1 MAEEESTSNQP
12 STFVKKKRY
21 VITTRYSEVASISCR
36 IPLAYSQR
44 RGPIQFRSS
53 RPPTSPPTRQLSTE
67 VDANFSFDKETEAK
81 ASPLIKLYE
90 ENGISKERVLIKIA
104 STWEGIQAA
113 RELERDEQIHCN
125 LTLLFGFGQAVACAE
140 ASVTLISPFV
150 GSILGWHKARPEN
163 KDKKFVGED
172 DPGVQSVQ
180 KIFKYYK
187 QHGYRTI
194 VMGASFRNTGEIIAL
209 SGVDLLTISPN
220 LLEELKNST
229 APAPKRLKAE
239 NASAVPMPKVSF
251 IDNEPEFRWELL
263 KEQMA
268 FDKLHEGIRKFAE
281 DGETLKATKHVSST
295 FPSGFSEFQHLALT
309 PAVVEAAFPHVKT
322 PSVCQ
327 KGIISAVPEP
337 NSQRTPRDVLLG
349 GGDTGNGKYVL
360 GIRAIRPRFDLTL
373 PRPFILRSF
382 GLALALLSKPR
393 QLKSYS
399 PKTRKTETKSQT
411 QLIIVPHREL
421 AYQYQHWLQ
430 ILTSSSPELK
440 DYGIQLCIR
449 GDPNHPLPRHLL
461 LGTPEALLRSSKTVR
476 PSIVVATPSALVELL
491 QSSKA
496 ERTRDGLPLNHLALN
511 ISTVLV
517 DEVDAMLALPPK
529 DASKKDLTAWNRHI
543 PPVIQILDGIYGKRK
558 GNDGYDDER
567 GGAVGLKPRPQL
579 ILASATLN
587 AHVRGYV
594 FTQTNWLKRPS
605 EERQGRSVRENDLVA
620 RLEYAGAPLASVA
633 ADATANSSEAA
644 NALEG
649 GLVRHSCVVVSE
661 TGESRNIDMTA
672 EVEKEPFQ
680 PLTKGEKKRAKKER
694 ERRNEQLR
702 SKSAATKPPSHLI
715 QALAVQ
721 FALDVPSL
729 ALLVVPSTSSVR
741 QIVEEFR
748 DLGVEAEA
756 VELAETA
763 KGRTDLVGSASQT
776 SLASSTAPPT
786 PAEPTDAEE
795 QTLSTETPRLLISN
809 LSNTRGLDFPSLTHV
824 FVLGTDVI
832 KIPSDY
838 TDIAGRVGRFGK
850 GGHVIT
856 FVEDGSTAGDVVGT
870 SGADEGRM
878 KRLYR
883 KLDVDPATV
892 KIEHM

>member
-1 MAEEESTSNQP
+1 MFSSLDQRKASGTVVVSDSGDFELQAPRCYHKPDTLLDQSTLIGQSIAHSADNQSP
-12 STFVKKKRY
+12 ILAAAKREGHSKLIDAAVDYASAKSGNIDEQTETAMDRLFVEFGKKEK
-21 VITTRYSEVASISCR
+21 TKAK
-36 IPLAYSQR
+36 
-44 RGPIQFRSS
+44 
-53 RPPTSPPTRQLSTE
+53 TRQLM
-67 VDANFSFDKETEAK
+67 
-81 ASPLIKLYE
+81 KLYE

-140 ASVTLISPFV
+140 AGVTLISPFV
-150 GSILGWHKARPEN
+150 ARILDWHKARLEN

-180 KIFKYYK
+180 KIFNYYK

-194 VMGASFRNTGEIIAL
+194 VMGASFRNTGEIITL
-209 SGVDLLTISPN
+209 SGVDFLTISPN
-220 LLEELKNST
+220 LLEELKSST
-229 APAPKRLKAE
+229 APVPKRLKAE

-251 IDNEPEFRWELL
+251 IDNKPELRWELL

-268 FDKLHEGIRKFAE
+268 FEKLHEGIRKFPE
-281 DGETLKATKHVSST
+281 DGETLKAT
-295 FPSGFSEFQHLALT
+295 
-309 PAVVEAAFPHVKT
+309 
-322 PSVCQ
+322 
-327 KGIISAVPEP
+327 
-337 NSQRTPRDVLLG
+337 R
-349 GGDTGNGKYVL
+349 
-360 GIRAIRPRFDLTL
+360 
-373 PRPFILRSF
+373 
-382 GLALALLSKPR
+382 
-393 QLKSYS
+393 
-399 PKTRKTETKSQT
+399 T

-440 DYGIQLCIR
+440 EYAIQLCIR
-449 GDPNHPLPRHLL
+449 ADPKYPLPRHLL
-461 LGTPEALLRSSKTVR
+461 LGTPEAFLRSSKTVR
-476 PSIVVATPSALVELL
+476 LLIVVATPPALVELL

-517 DEVDAMLALPPK
+517 DEVDDAMLALSPK

-567 GGAVGLKPRPQL
+567 GCAVSLKPRPQL
-579 ILASATLN
+579 ILTSTTLN
-587 AHVRGYV
+587 AHVRGDV

-605 EERQGRSVRENDLVA
+605 DERQERSVREDDLVA
-620 RLEYAGAPLASVA
+620 STENL
-633 ADATANSSEAA
+633 SEATH
-644 NALEG
+644 LLDDG
-649 GLVRHSCVVVSE
+649 VVRHSCVVVSE

-672 EVEKEPFQ
+672 QVEKEPFQ
-680 PLTKGEKKRAKKER
+680 PLTKGEKKRAKEER

-702 SKSAATKPPSHLI
+702 SKSAATKPPSHHS

-721 FALDVPSL
+721 FALNVPSL

-748 DLGVEAEA
+748 DLGVEGEA

-763 KGRTDLVGSASQT
+763 KGRTDLVASVSQT
-776 SLASSTAPPT
+776 SLASPTAPPT

-809 LSNTRGLDFPSLTHV
+809 LSNTRGLDFPCLTHV
-824 FVLGTDVI
+824 FVLVTDVI
-832 KIPSDY
+832 KTPSDY
-838 TDIAGRVGRFGK
+838 THIAGRVGRFGK
-850 GGHVIT
+850 GGHVT
-856 FVEDGSTAGDVVGT
+856 TSVEDGSTAGDVVGT
-870 SGADEGRM
+870 SGADEE
-878 KRLYR
+878 
-883 KLDVDPATV
+883 VVSEA
-892 KIEHM
+892 

>member
-1 MAEEESTSNQP
+1 MYTA
-12 STFVKKKRY
+12 
-21 VITTRYSEVASISCR
+21 
-36 IPLAYSQR
+36 
-44 RGPIQFRSS
+44 
-53 RPPTSPPTRQLSTE
+53 RPPKQTTPTQ
-67 VDANFSFDKETEAK
+67 
-81 ASPLIKLYE
+81 
-90 ENGISKERVLIKIA
+90 
-104 STWEGIQAA
+104 
-113 RELERDEQIHCN
+113 
-125 LTLLFGFGQAVACAE
+125 
-140 ASVTLISPFV
+140 
-150 GSILGWHKARPEN
+150 
-163 KDKKFVGED
+163 
-172 DPGVQSVQ
+172 
-180 KIFKYYK
+180 
-187 QHGYRTI
+187 
-194 VMGASFRNTGEIIAL
+194 
-209 SGVDLLTISPN
+209 
-220 LLEELKNST
+220 
-229 APAPKRLKAE
+229 
-239 NASAVPMPKVSF
+239 
-251 IDNEPEFRWELL
+251 
-263 KEQMA
+263 
-268 FDKLHEGIRKFAE
+268 
-281 DGETLKATKHVSST
+281 
-295 FPSGFSEFQHLALT
+295 
-309 PAVVEAAFPHVKT
+309 
-322 PSVCQ
+322 
-327 KGIISAVPEP
+327 
-337 NSQRTPRDVLLG
+337 VLLSQNAQN
-349 GGDTGNGKYVL
+349 GN
-360 GIRAIRPRFDLTL
+360 
-373 PRPFILRSF
+373 
-382 GLALALLSKPR
+382 
-393 QLKSYS
+393 
-399 PKTRKTETKSQT
+399 KSQT
-411 QLIIVPHREL
+411 QLIIVPHHEL

-449 GDPNHPLPRHLL
+449 GDPNHPLPRQLL

-476 PSIVVATPSALVELL
+476 PSIVVATPPALVELL

-529 DASKKDLTAWNRHI
+529 YASKKDLTAWNRQI

-567 GGAVGLKPRPQL
+567 GGAVVGLKPRPQL

-620 RLEYAGAPLASVA
+620 RLEYTGAPLASA
-633 ADATANSSEAA
+633 GAGTMANSSEVT
-644 NALEG
+644 NTLEDG
-649 GLVRHSCVVVSE
+649 VVQHSCVVVSE

-680 PLTKGEKKRAKKER
+680 PLTKGEKKRAKEER
-694 ERRNEQLR
+694 ECRNEQLR

-721 FALDVPSL
+721 FALDVPPL

-741 QIVEEFR
+741 QIVEEFC

-763 KGRTDLVGSASQT
+763 KERIDLVASASQV
-776 SLASSTAPPT
+776 SLASPTAPPT

-795 QTLSTETPRLLISN
+795 QTISAETPRLLISN
-809 LSNTRGLDFPSLTHV
+809 LSNTRGLDFPSLIHV
-824 FVLGTDVI
+824 FVLGIDVV
-832 KIPSDY
+832 KTCSDY
-838 TDIAGRVGRFGK
+838 THIAGRVGRFGK

-883 KLDVDPATV
+883 KLDVDPTMV
-892 KIEHM
+892 KIDDM